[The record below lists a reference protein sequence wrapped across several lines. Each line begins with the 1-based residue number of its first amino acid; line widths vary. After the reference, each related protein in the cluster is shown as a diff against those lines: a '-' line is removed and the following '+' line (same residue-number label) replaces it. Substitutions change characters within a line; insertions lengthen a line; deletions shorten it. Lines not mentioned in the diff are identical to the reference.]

1 MLNVSRG
8 EGEYCIKKLYA
19 WVSIKTLK
27 LHIDHTTVKLPDKI
41 SLKISL
47 IIFLQALSKAWILL
61 TVLTTIL

>member
-41 SLKISL
+41 SL